1 MRLPVGQNLTSYT
14 TYTVMFDWAKIKNPR
29 FITEAIAS
37 PPLKSAEAIDNKSFQ
52 ITFDKDLW
60 VWSYFRS

>member
-14 TYTVMFDWAKIKNPR
+14 TYTVMYDWAKIKNPS
-29 FITEAIAS
+29 FIAEAIAS

-52 ITFDKDLW
+52 IHLIKI
-60 VWSYFRS
+60 